1 MLIAQDLGYC
11 EYSNQLKAQIMAL
24 TMSIRGYSATL
35 KPNALTPQRSVP
47 LTLG

>member
-1 MLIAQDLGYC
+1 MFIAQDLGYC

-35 KPNALTPQRSVP
+35 KP
-47 LTLG
+47 